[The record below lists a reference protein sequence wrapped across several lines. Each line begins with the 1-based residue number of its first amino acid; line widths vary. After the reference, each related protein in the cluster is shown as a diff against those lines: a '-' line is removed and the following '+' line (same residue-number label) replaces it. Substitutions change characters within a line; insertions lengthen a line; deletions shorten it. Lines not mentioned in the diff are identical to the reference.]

1 MTRHFDRQI
10 HRLKRMILELG
21 SLVET
26 ALECAIRSIEERD
39 AAVAQGVIDRDREID
54 LKEVEI
60 GEECLHTLALYQ
72 PVASDLRY
80 IGSVLTINKD
90 LERIGDLAVNMAEQ
104 AIPLAD
110 QPPLVEVPF
119 DLSAESQRVF
129 QMLKHSL
136 DALIHFDPELAE
148 TVIIADD
155 EVDEIHREVCK
166 NVEDEIRR
174 NPEDVR
180 RMIEVLTIS
189 RQLERIAD
197 HAVNIAEDVVYMVRG
212 EIYRHNYARDPV

>member
-10 HRLKRMILELG
+10 HRLKLMILELG
-21 SLVET
+21 SLVER
-26 ALECAIRSIEERD
+26 ALERAIRSIEERD
-39 AAVAQGVIDRDREID
+39 AEVARDVIERDREVD

-80 IGSVLTINKD
+80 IASVLTINKD

-104 AIPLAD
+104 AILLAD
-110 QPPLVEVPF
+110 QPPLVDVPF
-119 DLSAESQRVF
+119 DLSTESQRVF
-129 QMLKHSL
+129 QMLKKSL
-136 DALIHFDPELAE
+136 DALIHFDPDLAE
-148 TVIIADD
+148 TVISADD
-155 EVDEIHREVCK
+155 EVDEIHREVCRS
-166 NVEDEIRR
+166 VEVEIRR